1 MNKKEQINVSLFI
14 EILALIISIGAIV
27 VLHAI
32 FQFKIIIMWGLLVG
46 IILIFIKTM
55 WKYFKN

>member
-27 VLHAI
+27 LLHAI
-32 FQFKIIIMWGLLVG
+32 FQFKIIIMWGLLFG
-46 IILIFIKTM
+46 IVLIFIKNM